1 MTLIENWRTVL
12 AKAWSLRLILL
23 SGLLSGLEV
32 AMPSISSFFEP
43 LDLIPQGTMAI
54 LAVLVSAAAGISRI
68 VAQPKSLP

>member
-12 AKAWSLRLILL
+12 AKAWSMRLILL
-23 SGLLSGLEV
+23 AGLLSGLEA

-43 LDLIPQGTMAI
+43 LDIIPAGTFAV
-54 LAVLVSAAAGISRI
+54 LSVLVSAGAMIARV